1 MLIYREGVKKIS
13 AVRVEKSQEGRVELR
28 YSLRERENR
37 GRNGTTNERTS
48 QEVAT
53 ALLK

>member
-1 MLIYREGVKKIS
+1 MPVYREGVKKIS

-37 GRNGTTNERTS
+37 GKNGTTNERTS

-53 ALLK
+53 AIRK